1 MINKKIIIDDID
13 VNALNS
19 DEIACMNRYEVA
31 RLFVKTVERLVAKE
45 QENEE
50 LRQYHNKCC
59 EENAK
64 KMEEW
69 LEKYNQVL
77 RDFHNGKYC
86 NEENCNLLKAK
97 EQELKNIYQA
107 FDIEYAIDEETGN
120 LIGRCNKLYKK
131 EQECEYWQKELD
143 KTHLLM
149 LEKQNELIKEIEKN
163 EKLEECNDTLF
174 KAIEEVNRIN
184 KKLDAENKKLKK
196 AYCEF
201 KNYCTCNTEKFLKTF
216 AEIKKVTEPYKMTIK
231 KICGNCKKYDDC
243 HACCYKDINCYKY
256 TSANTNACEEFT
268 YLDEFIPNILANNIL
283 QKISECEVDNA

>member
-69 LEKYNQVL
+69 LEKYNQVS

-86 NEENCNLLKAK
+86 NEENCNLLKDK
-97 EQELKNIYQA
+97 KQECEELKNLLKVR
-107 FDIEYAIDEETGN
+107 IEDLCDSCGASSMMPMPCKVYEKT
-120 LIGRCNKLYKK
+120 LI
-131 EQECEYWQKELD
+131 E
-143 KTHLLM
+143 
-149 LEKQNELIKEIEKN
+149 IKEI
-163 EKLEECNDTLF
+163 
-174 KAIEEVNRIN
+174 
-184 KKLDAENKKLKK
+184 
-196 AYCEF
+196 
-201 KNYCTCNTEKFLKTF
+201 
-216 AEIKKVTEPYKMTIK
+216 IKQGV
-231 KICGNCKKYDDC
+231 KIHDDIIVS
-243 HACCYKDINCYKY
+243 KQ
-256 TSANTNACEEFT
+256 
-268 YLDEFIPNILANNIL
+268 IL
-283 QKISECEVDNA
+283 QKISECGVDNA